1 MRWTNLAGEELAGL
15 IETYGADTGPKKS
28 CTFPISL
35 SLLSQVLV
43 PSLTKRGS
51 SHFTMRLRLFD
62 K

>member
-35 SLLSQVLV
+35 SLLSQVRV
-43 PSLTKRGS
+43 SK
-51 SHFTMRLRLFD
+51 FD
-62 K
+62 EARFFAFHYEAAAIR